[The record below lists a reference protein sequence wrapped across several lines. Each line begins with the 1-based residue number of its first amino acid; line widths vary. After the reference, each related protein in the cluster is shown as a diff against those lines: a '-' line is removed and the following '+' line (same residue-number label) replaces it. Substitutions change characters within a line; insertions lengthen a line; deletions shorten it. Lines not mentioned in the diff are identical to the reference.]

1 MFEEYCKKGI
11 VTVNVKFKEFAGKWF
26 NDFARVNLKK
36 TTFQRMKNT
45 TIRVYAA
52 FGHSRV
58 DSITRGQIQAFVD
71 DMAKNG
77 KNMKTGK
84 PLSRK
89 SIVHHLSFLSD
100 VFNYALRFDM
110 IGSDHCNR
118 IFVPKRQKR
127 KKKSIPLRKWNSS
140 LSW

>member
-1 MFEEYCKKGI
+1 
-11 VTVNVKFKEFAGKWF
+11 
-26 NDFARVNLKK
+26 
-36 TTFQRMKNT
+36 MKNT

-52 FGHSRV
+52 FGHLRA
-58 DSITRGQIQAFVD
+58 DSITRCQIQAFVD
-71 DMAKNG
+71 DMAKKG

-110 IGSDHCNR
+110 IGSDPCNR
-118 IFVPKRQKR
+118 IFVSKGEKRN
-127 KKKSIPLRKWNSS
+127 LYH
-140 LSW
+140 